1 MRLDSIR
8 LNNFRSYKEQGF
20 DFTDDVTVVTGKNGT
35 GKTNLLE
42 AIYVL
47 YAGKSFRDG
56 DDDLVKHDE
65 EWWRVDGV
73 LDGQDRQLRYQPNQP
88 RPKQLIVEGQSK
100 GRFTYKNQLPFV
112 LFEPDDLL
120 MVHGTPS
127 VRRSYVDGL
136 LMRLYPQ
143 YRSSVLRYER
153 ALTQRNNLLKQAI
166 SINNLRDQ
174 MFVWDVAL
182 SDYGAKI
189 QQERSD
195 LLKAVDESLS
205 DVYSGIADKKHSV
218 RVCYVSET
226 MGDSQKLAH
235 LLNKSIDKDVQRGFT
250 SVGPHRDDI
259 EFMIDQHDAKQTAS
273 RGEIRSLLLALKHI
287 EADLTKNQT
296 GVSPIVL
303 MDDVF
308 SELDETRQKMVLKKI
323 IDGQKIITTTRSKPT
338 KGVQIIE
345 I

>member
-8 LNNFRSYKEQGF
+8 LKNFRSYEDQTF

-73 LDGQDRQLRYQPNQP
+73 LDGRDRQLRYQPNQP

-100 GRFTYKNQLPFV
+100 GRFTYKNQLPVV

-120 MVHGTPS
+120 MVHGTPGA
-127 VRRSYVDGL
+127 RRSYLDSL
-136 LMRLYPQ
+136 LVKLYPRHRLNLQ
-143 YRSSVLRYER
+143 KYER
-153 ALTQRNNLLKQAI
+153 ALSQRNNLLKKAV
-166 SINNLRDQ
+166 SPTSLKDQ
-174 MFVWDVAL
+174 MFVWDVTL

-189 QQERSD
+189 QQERNN
-195 LLKAVDESLS
+195 LLKDIGESLS
-205 DVYSGIADKKHSV
+205 DVYSGIADKIHTVKTA
-218 RVCYVSET
+218 YVSET
-226 MGDSQKLAH
+226 MGDSQKLAYM
-235 LLNKSIDKDVQRGFT
+235 LNKSIDKDVQRGFT

-259 EFMIDQHDAKQTAS
+259 EFTLDRHDAKQTAS
-273 RGEIRSLLLALKHI
+273 RGEVRSLILSLKHI
-287 EADLTKNQT
+287 EVKMIKEHI

-308 SELDETRQKMVLKKI
+308 SELDKVRQKMVLKNI
-323 IDGQKIITTTRSKPT
+323 INGQKIITTTH
-338 KGVQIIE
+338 IE
-345 I
+345 NGLHTTIEL